1 MASQKFTIDIHARD
15 KTREGLESA
24 AKGFGRLAKGTPL
37 EPLNRGFREIREKF
51 EGLSGVTRAFHSIGD
66 ASSIAG
72 GGISEAGGAMSA
84 LGEAAGVAGL
94 ATAGVA
100 AGLGMA
106 TVAAFKYEEGV
117 TKGAAATG
125 RFADE
130 IGMSA
135 QQLQAFQLAGAKVG
149 VTADGMA
156 SALQSVGNTMQAA
169 RVSAPTPWR
178 VVVGAECLRGT
189 FLSTSPYAA
198 GGFSC
203 LAPSVRYEQI
213 VPGKSS
219 TAAREITFAFT
230 RLLHDAYGAPNVDNL
245 GFEKL
250 LRIHN

>member
-1 MASQKFTIDIHARD
+1 
-15 KTREGLESA
+15 
-24 AKGFGRLAKGTPL
+24 
-37 EPLNRGFREIREKF
+37 
-51 EGLSGVTRAFHSIGD
+51 
-66 ASSIAG
+66 
-72 GGISEAGGAMSA
+72 MSA

-117 TKGAAATG
+117 TKGASD
-125 RFADE
+125 RRSADE

-156 SALQSVGNTMQAA
+156 SALQSVGDTMQAA

-178 VVVGAECLRGT
+178 VAGAERLRGT

-250 LRIHN
+250 FASTIKLALAKRDAASPHGVP

>member
-169 RVSAPTPWR
+169 RVSAPTHGELSLRR
-178 VVVGAECLRGT
+178 VPARYLFIDV
-189 FLSTSPYAA
+189 
-198 GGFSC
+198 
-203 LAPSVRYEQI
+203 SVRC
-213 VPGKSS
+213 
-219 TAAREITFAFT
+219 R
-230 RLLHDAYGAPNVDNL
+230 RLLLPSAISPLRANCARQKLYGCARNH
-245 GFEKL
+245 
-250 LRIHN
+250 LRLHAFIARRIWRTKRR